1 MSTVAWPDHLLTLAE
16 WEAMPED
23 TTHRLE
29 LVEGILLVAP
39 RPTGRHQY
47 AISELS
53 HELNRQLRPKGLF
66 AMGDVEVV
74 IEAGFPPSVRVPDV
88 IVVPEAVAK
97 PDPPR
102 YEAADVVLAVEIVSP
117 GSGLTDRVT
126 KRIQYAEAG
135 IAHYWIIDLDPP
147 VSLTG
152 YLLVDGDYEV
162 TVDGTGVV
170 DVTSP
175 APLHIE
181 LDALTPFP

>member
-1 MSTVAWPDHLLTLAE
+1 VGSPAGC
-16 WEAMPED
+16 
-23 TTHRLE
+23 R
-29 LVEGILLVAP
+29 
-39 RPTGRHQY
+39 
-47 AISELS
+47 
-53 HELNRQLRPKGLF
+53 RQ
-66 AMGDVEVV
+66 
-74 IEAGFPPSVRVPDV
+74 
-88 IVVPEAVAK
+88 
-97 PDPPR
+97 
-102 YEAADVVLAVEIVSP
+102 SP

-181 LDALTPFP
+181 LDTLIPLPLSPDPTSLAR